1 MIRFATDINPDEMGA
16 FIRQMKREK
25 MTMRAFAISL
35 SIACTVWVSAALT
48 LLAYS
53 REVAVLLLEWA
64 Q

>member
-16 FIRQMKREK
+16 FIRQINREK

-35 SIACTVWVSAALT
+35 SIACTVWVSAAVT
-48 LLAYS
+48 LLVYS
-53 REVAVLLLEWA
+53 REVAEFILERM